1 MMSGGEDP
9 ARAPSTAHGQPALP
23 GSSPCTKQNCPN
35 IQSSRA
41 TLPSRS
47 GAQLHPPQ
55 GTQGTVCDLKD
66 ITVPC
71 PGIRDHLTTRY
82 ASQSC
87 KGTNTQPPVLLL
99 QNPSVPEMELS
110 TGSSPQAQVLYPEG
124 RARDAREQE
133 SPATSLR
140 LVISP
145 GSRPDRERHKSI
157 ILLAPPD
164 HKRNPVPLYGTMLS
178 ARAQRSHKHSKKACV
193 LSVSLTWAQT
203 GRTQEILSH
212 SQCWSSNDGCPH
224 KGKPSLAL
232 KLQPRAC
239 PAPVQHLESL
249 DSQQEIPTPTNSYTR
264 QHSSTTPSYALGLS

>member
-1 MMSGGEDP
+1 MHHRA
-9 ARAPSTAHGQPALP
+9 ARAQTHNLQSTCCKTLQFQRW
-23 GSSPCTKQNCPN
+23 SSAQEAPLRLRSC
-35 IQSSRA
+35 IQREEQGMPESSN
-41 TLPSRS
+41 
-47 GAQLHPPQ
+47 H
-55 GTQGTVCDLKD
+55 
-66 ITVPC
+66 
-71 PGIRDHLTTRY
+71 
-82 ASQSC
+82 
-87 KGTNTQPPVLLL
+87 QPPH
-99 QNPSVPEMELS
+99 SDWA
-110 TGSSPQAQVLYPEG
+110 SPQAADQ
-124 RARDAREQE
+124 
-133 SPATSLR
+133 
-140 LVISP
+140 
-145 GSRPDRERHKSI
+145 RERHKSI

-224 KGKPSLAL
+224 KGKPSPGL

-264 QHSSTTPSYALGLS
+264 QHSSTTPSSALGLS